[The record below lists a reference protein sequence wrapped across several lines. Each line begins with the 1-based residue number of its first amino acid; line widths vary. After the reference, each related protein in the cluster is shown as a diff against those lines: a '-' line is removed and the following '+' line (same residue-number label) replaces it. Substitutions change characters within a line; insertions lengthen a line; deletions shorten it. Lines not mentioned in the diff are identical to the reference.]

1 MSGTAAIAAAKNRQ
15 SRQSAL
21 SNNNAHCN
29 QQQSC
34 SRQGNQNQMQYQ
46 QQNMTQEPVPQQQR
60 ININPMEILK
70 DHELRIQKIESI
82 DCEKIFSGKTAVID
96 ELVKMCETL
105 KQENSRINET
115 LIEFKNI
122 QLEITNLRESQIE
135 LNKQLLTLINKQ
147 VVVAV
152 ESPVVASASASALA
166 PAPVP
171 APVPAT
177 TSETASAT
185 APTPTPAPLDVI
197 KPIVIEDKKVK
208 LTISDIEP
216 ENEKTTKL

>member
-46 QQNMTQEPVPQQQR
+46 QQNMTQDPLPQQQR
-60 ININPMEILK
+60 ININPMEILR
-70 DHELRIQKIESI
+70 DHELRMQKMESI
-82 DCEKIFSGKTAVID
+82 DCEKMFSEKTAVID

-122 QLEITNLRESQIE
+122 QLEITNLRESKSE

-147 VVVAV
+147 TVVAV
-152 ESPVVASASASALA
+152 ESPVVVSNVSA
-166 PAPVP
+166 PAP
-171 APVPAT
+171 ASAPAT
-177 TSETASAT
+177 
-185 APTPTPAPLDVI
+185 LDVV

-208 LTISDIEP
+208 LTISDIEA